1 MTVTVTKWLT
11 VALAAVTETEYDP
24 AATTVEFVIFKT
36 VVPGTSWLIVTLVLL
51 KVTFS
56 PVAEVLLVKLRVPL
70 KPWRLLTVIVDVAR
84 DDDLPMVT
92 VLGLAESAKSEPGIE
107 HIVKGGSI
115 AGVTIEAATIGLE
128 YAG

>member
-1 MTVTVTKWLT
+1 
-11 VALAAVTETEYDP
+11 
-24 AATTVEFVIFKT
+24 VIFKT
-36 VVPGTSWLIVTLVLL
+36 VAPGTSWLIVTLVLL

-70 KPWRLLTVIVDVAR
+70 KPWRLLTVIVDVAG

-92 VLGLAESAKSEPGIE
+92 VLGVAESAKSEPGIE

-115 AGVTIEAATIGLE
+115 AGLKIGAATIGLE